1 MQVKLDNQVNSNH
14 LQDFLWKMVPCPEVP
29 HTQGIRLNFGNRS
42 LAVRVLFV
50 FGLLFPFTAF
60 LNTGLEFQLTSVV
73 QRETQ
78 TLTP

>member
-14 LQDFLWKMVPCPEVP
+14 LQDFLWKLVSCAEVL
-29 HTQGIRLNFGNRS
+29 HTQGIRVNSENQS

-73 QRETQ
+73 QRETP

>member
-1 MQVKLDNQVNSNH
+1 M
-14 LQDFLWKMVPCPEVP
+14 PCAEVL
-29 HTQGIRLNFGNRS
+29 HTQGIRLNFEDQS

>member
-1 MQVKLDNQVNSNH
+1 VN
-14 LQDFLWKMVPCPEVP
+14 FE
-29 HTQGIRLNFGNRS
+29 NRS

-73 QRETQ
+73 QRETP